1 MPKSQDAIR
10 LRISRI
16 QHVIERLHFRLRNL
30 SPAQTGEIRYAK
42 TSLSVLK
49 RSLRAL
55 DLERDRCGRPQRETA
70 LETKPQRFSQQPT
83 NQQQLHASRWQ

>member
-1 MPKSQDAIR
+1 MPQSQDYVR

-16 QHVIERLHFRLRNL
+16 QHTIERLHFRLRNL
-30 SPAQTGEIRYAK
+30 STAQTAEIRYAK

-55 DLERDRCGRPQRETA
+55 DLARDRCGQPQREPA
-70 LETKPQRFSQQPT
+70 LETKPQRLTQRPT
-83 NQQQLHASRWQ
+83 NEQQLHGSR